1 MDDAKQ
7 EKTLPSPFPVP
18 QEVLDAF
25 ERVENYVR
33 IGEAMAMMEASS
45 TSDQVKTEEEKKE
58 EEKKQEQEDSP
69 TSPPVVLTNM
79 DAVRGM
85 KWFYHKM
92 CFYKKH

>member
-1 MDDAKQ
+1 MISNTHYFVCQIQKESEGMDDAKQ

-45 TSDQVKTEEEKKE
+45 TSDQVKTEEEKIE
-58 EEKKQEQEDSP
+58 EDNYSKKPSIDLQKDMNGE
-69 TSPPVVLTNM
+69 
-79 DAVRGM
+79 
-85 KWFYHKM
+85 YY
-92 CFYKKH
+92 C